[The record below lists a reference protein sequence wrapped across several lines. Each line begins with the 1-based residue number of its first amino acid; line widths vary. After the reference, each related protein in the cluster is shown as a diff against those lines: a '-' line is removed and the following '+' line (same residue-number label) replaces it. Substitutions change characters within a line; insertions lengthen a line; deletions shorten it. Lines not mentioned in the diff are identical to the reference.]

1 LKEDLCINAIRLLSA
16 DAIEKAN
23 SGHPG
28 LPLGAAPMAY
38 TLWTKQM
45 NHNPKNPN
53 WFNRDRFILSAGHG
67 SSLLYSLLYLTGY
80 DVSIQ
85 DIQNFRQLNSKTP
98 GHPEYGVTPGVEATT
113 GPLGQGVAMSVGM
126 AIAERFLA
134 ELFNRDNMQ
143 VINHHTY
150 ALISDGDLMEGVS
163 YEAASLAGRLR
174 LGRLIYLYDDN
185 NISID
190 GETNLTFTENI
201 KKRFEACDWQ
211 VLEVKDG
218 NDTNSIDAAI
228 KEAKKEKDK
237 PSIIIVKTHIG
248 YGSPKQDSS
257 SSHGAPLGK
266 DALQATKDFFG
277 YPKDS
282 SFHVPDEA
290 RRECRKTATKG
301 SDKEADWNK
310 LFNRYK
316 QEYTAESQILEALMQ
331 GELPK
336 HWDYG
341 MSELVFTPENGALAT
356 RDASG
361 KIMNVI
367 AKHMP
372 NFLGG
377 SADLA
382 ASVKTLL
389 KDFDIFDLKSS
400 DKATGRNIYFGIR
413 EHAMGAIVNGMA
425 LHGGV
430 VPYASTF
437 FVFSDYIKPSLRMS
451 ALMDTHSIFVFSHD
465 SIGVG
470 EDGPTHQPIEHL
482 VALRSLPNMT
492 VIRPADAN
500 ETVTAWRIAIERQK
514 PVSLILSR
522 QKLPILDI
530 EPDTLCEGV
539 RKGAYVL
546 SDCEGTPDI
555 IIIATGSEVNLADRA
570 QQQLSDKGVKTRV
583 VSMPSWELFAEQTE
597 EYKESVLPSKVKAR
611 LAIEAGVPFGWER
624 WVGAKGEIIG
634 IDQFGVSAPGELL
647 FEKFGFTIENVIDK
661 ALQLLKK

>member
-1 LKEDLCINAIRLLSA
+1 MKEDVCINAIRLLSA

-38 TLWTKQM
+38 VLWTKQM

-53 WFNRDRFILSAGHG
+53 WFNRDRFVLSAGHG

-80 DVSIQ
+80 DISIE
-85 DIQNFRQLNSKTP
+85 DIKNFRQLDSKTP
-98 GHPEYGVTPGVEATT
+98 GHPEHNTTPGVEATT

-134 ELFNRDNMQ
+134 ELFNRDNLQ
-143 VINHHTY
+143 VINHYTY
-150 ALISDGDLMEGVS
+150 ALISDGDLMEGLS
-163 YEAASLAGRLR
+163 YEATSLAGRLK

-190 GETNLTFTENI
+190 GKTDLTFTENI

-211 VLEVKDG
+211 VLEIKDG
-218 NDTNSIDAAI
+218 NDTGNIESAI
-228 KEAKKEKDK
+228 KKAKQETDK

-248 YGSPKQDSS
+248 YGSPKQDSPS
-257 SSHGAPLGK
+257 AHGAPLGK
-266 DALQATKDFFG
+266 EALQATKDFFG

-290 RRECRKTATKG
+290 LKEFRKTADKG
-301 SDKEADWNK
+301 SAKESEWSELFDK
-310 LFNRYK
+310 YK
-316 QEYTAESQILEALMQ
+316 QEYPAESQILETLAQ

-341 MSELVFTPENGALAT
+341 MGELVFNPESGALAT
-356 RDASG
+356 RDVSG
-361 KIMNVI
+361 KVMNVI

-389 KDFDIFDLKSS
+389 KDFDAFDLKSS

-437 FVFSDYIKPSLRMS
+437 FVFSDYMKPALRMS

-482 VALRSLPNMT
+482 LALRSLPNMT

-500 ETVTAWRIAIERQK
+500 ETVMAWRIAIERQK

-530 EPDTLCEGV
+530 ETETLYEGV
-539 RKGAYVL
+539 KKGAYVL

-555 IIIATGSEVNLADRA
+555 IIIATGSEVALADKA
-570 QQQLSDKGVKTRV
+570 QRQLSDKGVETRV
-583 VSMPSWELFAEQTE
+583 VSMPSWELFAEQTD
-597 EYKESVLPSKVKAR
+597 EYKESVLPSKVTAR
-611 LAIEAGVPFGWER
+611 LAIEAGSPYGWER
-624 WVGAKGEIIG
+624 WTGSKGEIIG
-634 IDQFGVSAPGELL
+634 IDRFGASAPGEPL
-647 FEKFGFTIENVIDK
+647 FEKFGFSVENVINR

>member
-1 LKEDLCINAIRLLSA
+1 MKEDVCINAIRLLSA

-38 TLWTKQM
+38 VLWTKQM

-53 WFNRDRFILSAGHG
+53 WFNRDRFVLSAGHG
-67 SSLLYSLLYLTGY
+67 SSLLYSLLYFTGY
-80 DVSIQ
+80 DISIE
-85 DIQNFRQLNSKTP
+85 DIQNFRQLDSKTP

-134 ELFNRDNMQ
+134 ELFNRDKLQ
-143 VINHHTY
+143 VINHYTY
-150 ALISDGDLMEGVS
+150 ALISDGDLMEGLS
-163 YEAASLAGRLR
+163 YEATSLAGRLK

-190 GETNLTFTENI
+190 GKTDLTFTENI

-211 VLEVKDG
+211 VLEIKDG
-218 NDTNSIDAAI
+218 NDIGSIESAI
-228 KEAKKEKDK
+228 KKAKKETDK

-248 YGSPKQDSS
+248 YGSPKQDSPS
-257 SSHGAPLGK
+257 AHGSPLGK
-266 DALQATKDFFG
+266 DALQTTKDFFG
-277 YPKDS
+277 YPQDS
-282 SFHVPDEA
+282 SFHVPDKA
-290 RRECRKTATKG
+290 LRECRKTADKG
-301 SDKEADWNK
+301 SVKEAEWNE
-310 LFNRYK
+310 LFNKYK
-316 QEYTAESQILEALMQ
+316 QEYPAESQILETLIE

-341 MSELVFTPENGALAT
+341 MGELVFTPENGALAT
-356 RDASG
+356 RDVSG
-361 KIMNVI
+361 KVMNVI

-389 KDFDIFDLKSS
+389 KDFDAFDLKSS

-437 FVFSDYIKPSLRMS
+437 FVFSDYMKPALRMS
-451 ALMDTHSIFVFSHD
+451 ALMNTHSIFVFSHD

-482 VALRSLPNMT
+482 LALRSLPNMT

-500 ETVTAWRIAIERQK
+500 ETVMAWRIAIERQK

-522 QKLPILDI
+522 QKLPVLDI
-530 EPDTLCEGV
+530 ETDTLYEGV
-539 RKGAYVL
+539 KKGAYVL

-555 IIIATGSEVNLADRA
+555 IIIATGSEVGLADKA
-570 QQQLSDKGVKTRV
+570 QQKLSDKGVKTRV

-597 EYKESVLPSKVKAR
+597 EYRESVLPPKVTAR
-611 LAIEAGVPFGWER
+611 LAIEAGSPYGWER
-624 WVGAKGEIIG
+624 WTGSKGEIIG
-634 IDQFGVSAPGELL
+634 IDQFGASAPGELL
-647 FEKFGFTIENVIDK
+647 FEKFGFSLENVIDR